1 MMMKKFLA
9 LFLVLVMALT
19 CVLVSCKKNAGT
31 GDDTTTTA
39 EEGWMTPPPSTTTA
53 PAATTPAVTTA
64 PDKPSTDYTWTADT
78 AGTTVYVRIDVLNV
92 RSDTII
98 KDTTVVGQIKFG
110 ESFTRVK
117 YNDQWTVIS
126 YKGAERY
133 VSTAYITTDS
143 GSVVFEVVEE
153 KSMYINVEATLNLR
167 SSTYHTNPD
176 GTTFTDNIL
185 VPLKRAVVVTKLQE
199 SKNGSW
205 AKVKYVYTN
214 DEGETETYIGYCNT
228 SYLSEVHPDDIKE
241 PGVTAKP
248 VG

>member
-1 MMMKKFLA
+1 MKKFLA

-19 CVLVSCKKNAGT
+19 CVLVSCNKKPGN
-31 GDDTTTTA
+31 GDSTSATSED
-39 EEGWMTPPPSTTTA
+39 EGWMTPPPATTTEAPTEAPKATTA
-53 PAATTPAVTTA
+53 PG
-64 PDKPSTDYTWTADT
+64 KPSTDYTWTTDT
-78 AGTTVYVRIDVLNV
+78 ASTKVYVRIDALNV
-92 RSDTII
+92 RSDTLMTEQVIVG
-98 KDTTVVGQIKFG
+98 TVKFG

-126 YKGAERY
+126 YNGQERY

-143 GSVVFEVVEE
+143 GSVVFEDVEE